1 MGVGY
6 TVRCES
12 CGWSKD
18 VLIGSGMLPPEHFR
32 EYILNGDFGQ
42 DAKEYLE
49 NNPDAGYLVEQIPY
63 GCKCGYVTSFSEVIF
78 YSDSG
83 KIRMDSHRCC
93 HCRAKMRRNNWG
105 SGSCWK
111 CGGKLS
117 MLETIRWD

>member
-1 MGVGY
+1 MGIGY

-12 CGWSKD
+12 CGWTKD
-18 VLIGSGMLPPEHFR
+18 VLIGSGMLPPDNFR
-32 EYILNGDFGQ
+32 KGILEGDFGQ
-42 DAKEYLE
+42 DAKKYLE
-49 NNPDAGYLVEQIPY
+49 NNPEADFLVEQVPY

-83 KIRMDSHRCC
+83 KIRMGSHRCC
-93 HCRAKMRRNNWG
+93 HCGAKMRRNNWG

-117 MLETIRWD
+117 MLETIMWD